1 MRPIQ
6 PNQSVPPLNN
16 SLALAASLLSSPSAN
31 HPFKYEQE
39 QKYGQLP
46 DARRGGKNPSSQH
59 KHIEPVAAARDRSS
73 FLQAAWSRSV
83 SPKRCVPVHVGPRRK
98 VNSRSQ
104 TGNSGCLAIHGEKR
118 GFEFGVTDEHTVVGK
133 AKQFSYGFAWAGM
146 LS

>member
-1 MRPIQ
+1 MKASPPEPSASRLNHLSKPAKSSN
-6 PNQSVPPLNN
+6 PACSANRPLNY
-16 SLALAASLLSSPSAN
+16 
-31 HPFKYEQE
+31 KKE

-59 KHIEPVAAARDRSS
+59 EYIEPVAAARDRSS

-83 SPKRCVPVHVGPRRK
+83 SAERRLPVHVGPRRK

-104 TGNSGCLAIHGEKR
+104 TDNSGCLANHGEKR
-118 GFEFGVTDEHTVVGK
+118 GFEFGATDEHAVSGK
-133 AKQFSYGFAWAGM
+133 AKQFSYGFGWAGL

>member
-1 MRPIQ
+1 MRTNNPDRSIQ
-6 PNQSVPPLNN
+6 RLNDSSRPVTSSNPSRHANQ
-16 SLALAASLLSSPSAN
+16 
-31 HPFKYEQE
+31 PFNYEQE
-39 QKYGQLP
+39 QKRDQLL
-46 DARRGGKNPSSQH
+46 DTRRGGKNPSSQH
-59 KHIEPVAAARDRSS
+59 EYIEPVAAARDRSS